1 MPWLQHAEQATGAKV
16 CLAFPSKMFKLT
28 GQAATMPQHL
38 YQVPLQ
44 QSWAFVPKYTG
55 GMEQEYLE

>member
-44 QSWAFVPKYTG
+44 QS
-55 GMEQEYLE
+55 